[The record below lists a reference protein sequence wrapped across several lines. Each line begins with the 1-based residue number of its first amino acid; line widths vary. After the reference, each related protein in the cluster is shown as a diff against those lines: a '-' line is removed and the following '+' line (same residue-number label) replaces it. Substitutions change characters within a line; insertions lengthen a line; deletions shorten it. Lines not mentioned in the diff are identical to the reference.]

1 MQFSQKKEI
10 LEKVKDDD
18 DFFDDLF
25 LKTLEKND
33 IDYLKQSL
41 HNFNIKESLFD
52 ANFSKKYNVKTIAFD
67 KN

>member
-1 MQFSQKKEI
+1 
-10 LEKVKDDD
+10 VKDDD

-41 HNFNIKESLFD
+41 RNFNIKDSLFD
-52 ANFSKKYNVKTIAFD
+52 VNFSKKYNVKTIAFR
-67 KN
+67 